1 LGLKEN
7 IDAVKEEIST
17 EEQFLESIIKGER
30 FFKKYKKLIIA
41 IVSLA
46 FFGLVAYGV
55 ISYINK
61 QKIEASNNAYKVLLS
76 NPQDS
81 EALNNLKTNNIRL
94 YNLFVFS
101 QAIQNDDKVALK
113 ELSAQKDDVIISDLA
128 QYQLAGLEGQKEAK
142 SDILRGMALLQEGYT
157 LMVDGKVSEAK
168 LKFAQI
174 DLSSPVKN
182 IANSLEHYHGK

>member
-41 IVSLA
+41 IISLA